1 MNKILSRT
9 ALVVFLALLGLGLA
23 GLVLTSEWTAPAS
36 RHQRAP
42 GGTEPAAPLV
52 DKSPLETAQKLA
64 ALAETSE
71 EQQLA
76 QTALRVGDH
85 AVDLAFASALRDAS
99 EHPAPLTPQARE
111 IAKRVAAAE
120 AQVNA
125 TRERVARLT
134 ETSASATGTRKD
146 DLRQQLEL
154 AQAELDLDQDELEDA
169 RQDLIRA
176 GGDTRSRIQK
186 MLDDHEAGLQH
197 SGDSAQTKPAPLASG
212 ALGASPVSRSLLARV
227 RAWNALRSTLGL
239 LQQAEQES
247 RDAAVALARSHDQLE
262 RTISEK
268 KSQARAGAPGTSPNA
283 TDLAALR
290 RLSSDQKSLAELDKR
305 AEDEKSLTEV
315 YADWR
320 EILLLRQR
328 SLLHG
333 VILSL
338 VWMLLIIC
346 IILIA
351 SRSVDHFFGRLVP
364 ERTRLHTLRAV
375 VRFAVQAVG
384 VLLVLLVVLGP
395 PNQLATFVA
404 FAGAGLTVALKDFI
418 VAFFG
423 WFVLMGR
430 NGIRVGDWVEINGV
444 GGEVIEIS
452 LFHTVLLETGN
463 WTDAGHPTGR
473 KVTFVNSYAIE
484 HHFFNFSTSGQWL
497 WDEVDMVIPEGR
509 EPYVILSAVQK
520 IVAAETQA
528 NARLAEEEWQRMAP
542 AQGLRTISAAPAINL
557 RPTLQGIHLHVRY
570 ITRAGERSEVRG
582 RLYRAVIELLHG
594 KDSSLVAEKVPE

>member
-1 MNKILSRT
+1 MHKILSRS
-9 ALVVFLALLGLGLA
+9 ALVVFLGLLGVGLA
-23 GLVLTSEWTAPAS
+23 GLVLTSDWTAPKS
-36 RHQRAP
+36 RHTAAP
-42 GGTEPAAPLV
+42 SGTEPAAPLV

-71 EQQLA
+71 ELQLA

-85 AVDLAFASALRDAS
+85 AVDLAFAAALRDAS
-99 EHPAPLTPQARE
+99 EHPAPLTTQARE

-125 TRERVARLT
+125 TQERVTRLT
-134 ETSASATGTRKD
+134 ETAASATSARKD

-154 AQAELDLDQDELEDA
+154 AQAQLDLDQDELEDA

-197 SGDSAQTKPAPLASG
+197 SGESAQAKPAPLA
-212 ALGASPVSRSLLARV
+212 LGTPGESPVSRSLLSRL

-247 RDAAVALARSHDQLE
+247 RDAVVALARSHDQLE
-262 RTISEK
+262 RAISQK
-268 KSQARAGAPGTSPNA
+268 KSQARAGAPGSSPNA

-305 AEDEKSLTEV
+305 AEDEKSLSEV

-320 EILLLRQR
+320 EILLRRQR

-338 VWMLLIIC
+338 VWTLLIIC

-351 SRSVDHFFGRLVP
+351 SRSVDHFFGRVVT

-395 PNQLATFVA
+395 PNQLATIVA

-473 KVTFVNSYAIE
+473 KVTFVNSFAIE
-484 HHFFNFSTSGQWL
+484 RHFFNFSTSGQWL
-497 WDEVDMVIPEGR
+497 WDEVEMVIPAGR
-509 EPYVILSAVQK
+509 EPSVILSAVQK
-520 IVAAETQA
+520 IVTAETQA
-528 NARLAEEEWQRMAP
+528 NARLAEGEWQRMAP
-542 AQGLRTISAAPAINL
+542 TQGSRTISAAPAISL
-557 RPTLQGIHLHVRY
+557 RPTLEGIHLQIRY
-570 ITRAGERSEVRG
+570 ITRASERSEVRG

-594 KDSSLVAEKVPE
+594 KDSSVEAEKVRE